1 MKRSIK
7 MLGCVLGLL
16 APTLPAWSEDIDLFA
31 NNLSAA
37 ARTAPS
43 VLFVL
48 DNTSNWARANQQWPE
63 RDGESEVQ
71 GQAEVA
77 AIKAALQAVGSD
89 IRVGLME
96 FVTDGNA
103 NDNGGYVR
111 FDMQLISTDPS
122 GSVAAQNAADELF
135 ATLDTIYDD
144 INTPDE
150 KRNSNESYGSLI
162 HDVYNYLAG
171 RRQSDSGDGTPSTLA
186 DNDAYRD
193 GYEYDDFERFS
204 SPLTEDNACSPVYVI
219 FISNPNASGPATDD
233 ADNSSSLTEL
243 FSGVDASPPASLAG
257 GAGDGILMQAFSEDA
272 GSGSGSY
279 GYTYQCYESESDC
292 DYVINGAWTNND
304 SSDADYETSDIAA
317 NCAIGGTCECSSNSS
332 TYREGISTGPNKE
345 QCPTIQG
352 ACTKYAGNGS
362 CTSYEEIDTYSFLVE
377 DTASSGGSLTATGNF
392 TEPGLDY
399 NLDDWTYFLHN
410 YGIPKRFG
418 EDSPTVRIP
427 VTTYTLDVFNAAPN
441 TEHAALMDSAAR
453 QGGGRRLEAT
463 SYAALTGVITQVL
476 DDILAVNTSFAAVTL
491 PLSATNRAQQENKV
505 FVGMFR
511 PSTQRKPRWFGNLKQ
526 YQLAKFDGELQL
538 ADARLYR
545 AINSETG
552 FASSCA
558 VSFWTTDTNE
568 VEKDAGGTTGPYF
581 EGLGIDPPPV
591 GDCSRA
597 SLTDGGDLS
606 DLPDGPHVE
615 KGGVAQQLRALAS
628 RSLYQVST
636 TSGGSRTALSEPSAP
651 SSDAARYDQYLFG
664 GNSGLVGG
672 NCVDNSSG
680 TCDTDGDAATDEIAE
695 IMPYTGRRP
704 TIHGD
709 VVHSRPITITYGT
722 TTVNSQAVS
731 NFRVFY
737 GANDGLFRQVNP
749 LTGTEEWALI
759 AEEHADLIERQYRNT
774 PTIAFEG
781 LPDALS
787 ADINAEAKDY
797 FFDGS
802 AAAFTEY
809 NGSDLETAY
818 LFLTMR
824 RGGGTLYALDVSPA
838 SAGGNPPA
846 APTIMWAKTYS
857 NVSELWSTPVA
868 GLISTYENGA
878 TPVIA
883 MGGGWDSC
891 LDNKGSYS
899 SALSG
904 CSDGKKILI
913 IDATDGTLIKSFA
926 TSAPVVGEVT
936 PLDFDADGDWDFLY
950 ALDASG
956 SLYRVDFST
965 VDSLSDLLPE
975 DIGASKEDWAATRL
989 STVSAGQM
997 RFMNKPVVGQVG
1009 GYVFVT
1015 FGSGDR
1021 ERPLEAD
1028 PPYDDSI
1035 QNYFFTVI
1043 DIPSDTTADV
1053 DLLGSDIYN
1062 LASGALSGDSLLGYN
1077 GWRMSLA
1084 TRGEQIVNPSAIAGG
1099 KVYFNSFHPVS
1110 PGGAS
1115 CGTLG
1120 TATGYSI
1127 NLFTPEAD
1135 TGAVIDGGGIPIP
1148 PIIATVDLDATTA
1161 TCTGDDCGPGVIDES
1176 VVTVCIGCQGF
1187 EPIEVTPSPAVG
1199 IVPTYRVEDID
1210 TQ

>member
-1 MKRSIK
+1 MRRRLLL
-7 MLGCVLGLL
+7 LGWLTSFMVTC
-16 APTLPAWSEDIDLFA
+16 LPVWAEDIDLFA

-48 DNTSNWARANQQWPE
+48 DNTSNWSRASQQWPE
-63 RDGESEVQ
+63 REGQSEVQ

-77 AIKAALQAVGSD
+77 AIKAALEAVGND
-89 IRVGLME
+89 IRVGVLE
-96 FVTDGNA
+96 FVTEGNA
-103 NDNGGYVR
+103 GDDGGFVR
-111 FDMQLISTDPS
+111 FDMQLITTDPAGDAS
-122 GSVAAQNAADELF
+122 ALAAKTALF
-135 ATLDTIYDD
+135 AELDTIYTDYDD
-144 INTPDE
+144 PSE
-150 KRNSNESYGSLI
+150 KRNSNTAYGNLI
-162 HDVYNYLAG
+162 YDVYNYLAG
-171 RRQSDSGDGTPSTLA
+171 GNQVQSGDGTPASLA
-186 DNDAYRD
+186 DTD
-193 GYEYDDFERFS
+193 GYSANYATFS
-204 SPLTEDNACSPVYVI
+204 SPLTSANSCSPVYVV
-219 FISNPNASGPATDD
+219 FISNPNASGPSGDD
-233 ADNSSSLTEL
+233 SDNTTALNAL
-243 FSGVDASPPASLAG
+243 FAGVGASAPEGLAG
-257 GAGDGILMQAFSEDA
+257 ESGDGVLMQAFSEDA
-272 GSGSGSY
+272 GAGSGSY

-292 DYVINGAWTNND
+292 DYAINSDWTTAN
-304 SSDADYETSDIAA
+304 SSDADYETSSIAA
-317 NCAIGGTCECSSNSS
+317 GCASGGTCECTNTSS
-332 TYREGISTGPNKE
+332 TWRQGISTGPSRE
-345 QCPTIQG
+345 SCPVLQG
-352 ACTKYAGNGS
+352 ACIAYKGNGE
-362 CTSYEEIDTYSFLVE
+362 CRTYAETQTYSFSVE
-377 DTASSGGSLTATGNF
+377 DSASSSGALTATGNF
-392 TEPGLDY
+392 TEAGIDY
-399 NLDDWTYFLHN
+399 NFDDWTYFLQN
-410 YGIPKRFG
+410 YGVPLDVG
-418 EDSPTVRIP
+418 DGSPIVRVP
-427 VTTYTLDVFNAAPN
+427 VTTYTVDVFNAQPN

-453 QGGGRRLEAT
+453 RGGGRRLEAT
-463 SYAALTGVITQVL
+463 SYAELAALLTQVL

-511 PSTQRKPRWFGNLKQ
+511 PSTLRKPRWFGNLKQ

-558 VSFWTTDTNE
+558 VSFWTTDTSD
-568 VEKDAGGTTGPYF
+568 VQKDAGGTTGPYF

-615 KGGVAQQLRALAS
+615 KGGVAQQLRELTS
-628 RSLYQVST
+628 RSIYQVST
-636 TSGGSRTALSEPSAP
+636 TAGGSRTALSEPSAP

-680 TCDTDGDAATDEIAE
+680 TCDTDGDAATTEVAE
-695 IMPYTGRRP
+695 VMPYTGRRP

-709 VVHSRPITITYGT
+709 VVHSRPITVTYGT
-722 TTVNSQAVS
+722 TTVNSQSVS

-737 GANDGLFRQVNP
+737 GSNDGLFRQVNP
-749 LTGTEEWALI
+749 VTGVEEWALI
-759 AEEHADLIERQYRNT
+759 AAEHADLIERQYRNT

-802 AAAFTEY
+802 AAAFTQY
-809 NGSDLETAY
+809 DGADLETAY

-824 RGGGTLYALDVSPA
+824 RGGGTMYALDISPA

-846 APTIMWAKTYS
+846 APDVMWAKTYT
-857 NVSELWSTPVA
+857 NVSEMWSTPVA
-868 GLISTYENGA
+868 GYISTYNSGA

-891 LDNKGSYS
+891 LDNKGTYS
-899 SALSG
+899 SALSS

-913 IDATDGTLIKSFA
+913 IDATDGTLIKSFS

-975 DIGASKEDWAATRL
+975 DIGVDKEDWTVTRL
-989 STVSAGQM
+989 SAVSAGQM

-1035 QNYFFTVI
+1035 QNYFFTLV

-1053 DLLGSDIYN
+1053 NLLGSDIYN
-1062 LASGALSGDSLLGYN
+1062 LASGSLSGDSLLGYN

-1084 TRGEQIVNPSAIAGG
+1084 SRGEQIVNPSAIAGG
-1099 KVYFNSFHPVS
+1099 KVYFNSFHPIS

-1127 NLFTPEAD
+1127 NLFTPAAS

-1161 TCTGDDCGPGVIDES
+1161 TCTGDDCGTGVIDES

-1187 EPIEVTPSPAVG
+1187 EPIEVTPQPAVG